1 MWRSV
6 KVIRFACTL
15 PMFVEVNIQS
25 NIEGRPQCRSPNIIL
40 NDTIDLL
47 LSISSIAIHKFGGGG
62 RVAWW

>member
-25 NIEGRPQCRSPNIIL
+25 NIEGRLNAVLLIL

-47 LSISSIAIHKFGGGG
+47 SSPPP
-62 RVAWW
+62 